1 MEQTMTVQAQAPQ
14 QQQSLRKMLG
24 LGQGQAAGDAFAMI
38 FQQLMGD
45 GETEGDIVAM
55 LAQLFGVLQ
64 DESEEMGTQMAA
76 EMLAAMPDLAPQDLF
91 AMVQSD
97 TAMMSGAANLLAAS
111 LNTPQG
117 RAQLPMI
124 LAQADKANVRELAE
138 NLLNGEEL
146 PQADKDFLQVL
157 ESAWKEEPQPAAP
170 VTTLDQSAIRVAKEL
185 LAKNRKEQSTETVD
199 VESLQA
205 DVNARRFLANDGASV
220 KQELPVPNAEEIAKQ
235 LKTGIL
241 ENVARGRNE
250 FLVRLKPEGI
260 GEIMVKFSENKD
272 KITLSIFTTD
282 TQTARLI
289 SGEVAALQNA
299 LKPLNAEV
307 QEITTVSANEQAA
320 QYSQQNQM
328 TDQGRQF
335 FDRQPSQEGRGSH
348 RGGVSAIREEESF
361 DETVEAGLVTDDA
374 LDTYI

>member
-24 LGQGQAAGDAFAMI
+24 MGQGQAAGDAFAMI

-157 ESAWKEEPQPAAP
+157 ESAWKRSEER
-170 VTTLDQSAIRVAKEL
+170 RVGKEC
-185 LAKNRKEQSTETVD
+185 
-199 VESLQA
+199 
-205 DVNARRFLANDGASV
+205 
-220 KQELPVPNAEEIAKQ
+220 
-235 LKTGIL
+235 
-241 ENVARGRNE
+241 
-250 FLVRLKPEGI
+250 
-260 GEIMVKFSENKD
+260 M
-272 KITLSIFTTD
+272 
-282 TQTARLI
+282 
-289 SGEVAALQNA
+289 
-299 LKPLNAEV
+299 
-307 QEITTVSANEQAA
+307 
-320 QYSQQNQM
+320 
-328 TDQGRQF
+328 
-335 FDRQPSQEGRGSH
+335 
-348 RGGVSAIREEESF
+348 
-361 DETVEAGLVTDDA
+361 
-374 LDTYI
+374 

>member
-24 LGQGQAAGDAFAMI
+24 MGQVQAAGDAFAMI

>member
-1 MEQTMTVQAQAPQ
+1 MEQVMTVQTQAP

-24 LGQGQAAGDAFAMI
+24 MGQGQPAGDAFAMI
-38 FQQLMGD
+38 FQQLMG
-45 GETEGDIVAM
+45 GEEMEGD
-55 LAQLFGVLQ
+55 LAALLMQLAGNLQ
-64 DESEEMGTQMAA
+64 EDSEEMGSLLSA
-76 EMLAAMPDLAPQDLF
+76 EMLAAMPDLLPQDLF
-91 AMVQSD
+91 AMVQND
-97 TAMMSGAANLLAAS
+97 AAMMNGAASILAAS

-124 LAQADKANVRELAE
+124 LAQADKATVQELE
-138 NLLNGEEL
+138 EYLNGDL
-146 PQADKDFLQVL
+146 SQADKDFLQVL
-157 ESAWKEEPQPAAP
+157 ENAWKEEPQPVAAP
-170 VTTLDQSAIRVAKEL
+170 AMTLDQSAIRAAKEL
-185 LAKNRKEQSTETVD
+185 LAKNRKDQSTETID

-205 DVNARRFLANDGASV
+205 DVNSRRFLTNDTGV
-220 KQELPVPNAEEIAKQ
+220 QKQELPIPDAQEIAKQ

-241 ENVARGRNE
+241 ENLSRGKNE
-250 FLVRLKPEGI
+250 FLVRLKPEGL
-260 GEIMVKFSENKD
+260 GEIMVRFSENKD
-272 KITLSIFTTD
+272 KITLSILTHD
-282 TQTARLI
+282 TQTARMI

-335 FDRQPSQEGRGSH
+335 FGHQQPSHEGHSGRRAAGAIQED
-348 RGGVSAIREEESF
+348 SF
-361 DETVEAGLVTDDA
+361 DETVEAGLGTDEA